1 MPCESCGRPAIDT
14 FAIEDHHVGEGLWR
28 LCQLVDAINGMVWIK
43 SGCGVVSRRGSLEQ
57 CRTSD
62 NPWRGVAIEVE
73 LKVPYGA
80 TISEA
85 RGTDRGARRKARTMT
100 GSPVNFIERFGS
112 DVSSRWRAA
121 ELRTEIERAIAGGDS
136 PFTIDFTGVR
146 TVSDSFADEV
156 FAILVVEHGEEWFS
170 RNIRVVNLSEG
181 LRTSILGAVLDR
193 LESQSRLP

>member
-1 MPCESCGRPAIDT
+1 
-14 FAIEDHHVGEGLWR
+14 
-28 LCQLVDAINGMVWIK
+28 
-43 SGCGVVSRRGSLEQ
+43 
-57 CRTSD
+57 
-62 NPWRGVAIEVE
+62 
-73 LKVPYGA
+73 
-80 TISEA
+80 
-85 RGTDRGARRKARTMT
+85 MT